1 MDVGRLVLATS
12 LIYFSA
18 WLLAKP
24 SAVLMLVIFQ
34 CWAGGTWQNTF
45 LFGKKIVL
53 GIYCLCLTQLH
64 LTALKW
70 NWKSEDGFPVT
81 LQGSVWGSWQVTL
94 SVSPSLWRQEKKPSS
109 PARCPWCSPLWLTT
123 LVTTQVS
130 HGLWGGLGLFPLAV
144 KQLCSRLQLS
154 SSSPV
159 LLCHSSWWQW
169 RQISQAED
177 PVSRLCL
184 DPTWAPACLVYTSDD
199 GLYIGNPSPL

>member
-1 MDVGRLVLATS
+1 MFKVSMKRESRENGCWETRLS
-12 LIYFSA
+12 Y
-18 WLLAKP
+18 LLN
-24 SAVLMLVIFQ
+24 IFQ
-34 CWAGGTWQNTF
+34 CLTASQTQRFIDASHFSVLSWRDMTDTF

-94 SVSPSLWRQEKKPSS
+94 SVSPSLWRQGKKPSS

-130 HGLWGGLGLFPLAV
+130 HGLWGGLGLFPLAI

-159 LLCHSSWWQW
+159 LLCHSS
-169 RQISQAED
+169 
-177 PVSRLCL
+177 
-184 DPTWAPACLVYTSDD
+184 
-199 GLYIGNPSPL
+199 

>member
-1 MDVGRLVLATS
+1 MDVGRLLLATS

-24 SAVLMLVIFQ
+24 SALLMLVIFQ

-94 SVSPSLWRQEKKPSS
+94 SVSPSLWRQGKKPSS

-154 SSSPV
+154 SLSPV

-169 RQISQAED
+169 HQISQAED

-184 DPTWAPACLVYTSDD
+184 DPTWAPACLVCTSDD